1 MERAGNKE
9 SLTKAYKFQP
19 MKLVKYLSSRSQS
32 TKLVR
37 AAWVVSK
44 KEIKLKLDTK
54 NWATHSHDAKVDVDV
69 GVGSVGDT
77 RRHRRRRRHCSQPR
91 CSLDFQLDRDLG
103 SFPVQLP
110 FSTNGLACIDPNR
123 TSSDPAEA

>member
-1 MERAGNKE
+1 M
-9 SLTKAYKFQP
+9 
-19 MKLVKYLSSRSQS
+19 
-32 TKLVR
+32 VR

-54 NWATHSHDAKVDVDV
+54 NWATHSHDAKVGV
-69 GVGSVGDT
+69 GVAVVVGVVGVVGVVAVTDT
-77 RRHRRRRRHCSQPR
+77 RRRRHCSQRR

-110 FSTNGLACIDPNR
+110 FPRTDPGLARIQPILI
-123 TSSDPAEA
+123 